1 MPDDKQNPASANS
14 WLGNFEAPFR
24 VLFFESGM
32 GISLVDL
39 DRRIIDVNPAFE
51 KLLGYTKAELIGK
64 TFVGI
69 LYPEDSPLNLELH
82 RQLLAGERENY
93 HMDRRYIRKSGEIL
107 WTRLSVSL
115 LRDKAGKPEV
125 VMGIIEDIS
134 EKKEA
139 EAKLRDQQEQIAMAG
154 KMSALGE
161 MASGIAHEINN
172 PLNVINFRA
181 GQVKNALKLGNAD
194 AAIVQK
200 VTENA
205 DNIEKN
211 VGRIQAI
218 VKGLQAFARKGDQD
232 PYEKVGVTFLINE
245 ALELSQDRFKYKGID
260 LKVNRPAKDIM
271 VECRPTQLL
280 QVMANL
286 LNNAFDAISEYKER
300 WVQIDVQD
308 LGHAIEIWIT
318 DSGKGIP
325 EEVAK
330 KMFQQ
335 FYTTKP
341 VGKGTGLG
349 LSISKSI
356 LETHRGILKI
366 DNTAPNTRFVI
377 GIPKSQSDSYFKVAA

>member
-1 MPDDKQNPASANS
+1 M
-14 WLGNFEAPFR
+14 GNFEGPFR

-39 DRRIIDVNPAFE
+39 ERRIVDVNPAFE
-51 KLLGYTKAELIGK
+51 KLLGYEKSELIGK
-64 TFVGI
+64 TFAGI

-82 RQLLAGERENY
+82 RQLLAGERDVY
-93 HMDRRYIRKSGEIL
+93 HMERRYIRKNSDIL
-107 WTRLSVSL
+107 WTRLTVSI
-115 LRDKAGKPEV
+115 LRDKAGKPEIT
-125 VMGIIEDIS
+125 MGIIEDIS
-134 EKKEA
+134 EKIEA

-181 GQVKNALKLGNAD
+181 GQVKNALKLGLAD
-194 AAIVQK
+194 PAIVQK

-260 LKVNRPAKDIM
+260 LKVNRPAKDIL
-271 VECRPTQLL
+271 VECRPTQVL
-280 QVMANL
+280 QVLANL

-300 WVQIDVQD
+300 WVKLEVHD

-356 LETHRGILKI
+356 LETHRGTLKI
-366 DNTAPNTRFVI
+366 DSTSANTRFVI
-377 GIPKSQSDSYFKVAA
+377 GIPKSQADSYFKMAA